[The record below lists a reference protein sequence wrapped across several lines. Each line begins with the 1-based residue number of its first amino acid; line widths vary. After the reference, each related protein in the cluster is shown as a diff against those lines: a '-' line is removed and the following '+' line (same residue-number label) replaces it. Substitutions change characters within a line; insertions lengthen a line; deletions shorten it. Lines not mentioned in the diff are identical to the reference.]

1 MKKLATLF
9 FVLTSLYSSAQIDY
23 GLQGLIPTDSCDLDN
38 SCQRMSIDTLNIN
51 NNWVIGSTIKP
62 FFGQANSLPNAIMT
76 DSINPYSSNNWS
88 FFDLTFNAWDGS
100 GLPMNMYIQFDH
112 KFETDTLVDGGFIT
126 VSYDSGQ
133 TWMNVI
139 NDSSCIACYYNW
151 PYINSQ
157 NLYTNNDTLMN
168 GNFGFSGTSNWKTT
182 TMQWIWIMLVNKWQ
196 SLDRFIVRFNFISDN
211 NQTNKDG
218 WIIDNIVMGNIDL
231 GSSVEEYS
239 NQLDIKLFPNIT
251 SDYFN
256 YKIEKNESI
265 ESIVI
270 TNVVGQNIL
279 TIKNPKSEEK
289 IDVSKLP
296 SGNYFVKFSA
306 KGKQVVK
313 KLIIN

>member
-9 FVLTSLYSSAQIDY
+9 FLLTSLFSSAQIDY
-23 GLQGLIPTDSCDLDN
+23 GLQGLIPTDSCGLEN

-51 NNWVIGSTIKP
+51 NNWVIGSTTKP

-76 DSINPYSSNNWS
+76 DSLNPYSSNNFS
-88 FFDLTFNAWDGS
+88 FFDLTFNAWDNS
-100 GLPMNMYIQFDH
+100 GFPMNMYIQFDH

-139 NDSSCIACYYNW
+139 NDSSCIACYNNW

-182 TMQWIWIMLVNKWQ
+182 SMQWIWMMLVNKWQ
-196 SLDRFIVRFNFISDN
+196 SLDRLVVRFNFISDS

-218 WIIDNIVMGNIDL
+218 WIIDNILIGTIDI
-231 GSSVEEYS
+231 GGSVEEHS
-239 NQLDIKLFPNIT
+239 NQLDIKLYPNIT
-251 SDYFN
+251 SDYFI
-256 YKIEKNESI
+256 YKVENNEIIKSI
-265 ESIVI
+265 SI
-270 TNVVGQNIL
+270 TNVVGQNVL
-279 TIKNPKSEEK
+279 TIKNPKDEDK
-289 IDVSKLP
+289 IDVSKYP
-296 SGNYFVKFSA
+296 AGNYFVKFSS
-306 KGKQVVK
+306 KDKHLVK